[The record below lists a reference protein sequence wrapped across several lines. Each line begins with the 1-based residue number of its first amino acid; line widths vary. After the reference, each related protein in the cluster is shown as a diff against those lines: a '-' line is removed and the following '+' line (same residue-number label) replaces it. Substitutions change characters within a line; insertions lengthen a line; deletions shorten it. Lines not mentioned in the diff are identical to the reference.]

1 MVQSAFPG
9 GHCGGQSQAV
19 ILTRDAQWP
28 GTSADV
34 STG

>member
-1 MVQSAFPG
+1 MVQSAFSE

-19 ILTRDAQWP
+19 ILTHDAQRL
-28 GTSADV
+28 GTSDDV